1 MGHYQVSVEY
11 SHKIGGSRENR
22 AEAEA
27 LVTWLTHNYTL
38 LIAEYQQDIDA
49 GKMESKDVIGIITPF
64 KGQALLIKKELMNS
78 PLSKQ
83 MSNISVGTVHTF
95 QGAERRI
102 ILFSTVYGSG
112 ENCYFIDKDESMM
125 NVAVSRAKDAFIVF
139 GDRGCFSERETSA
152 TYLLGHT
159 CEELKNTFRQTS

>member
-1 MGHYQVSVEY
+1 MEDYAIEIDHVTIRFNMASEKVDNLKEY
-11 SHKIGGSRENR
+11 
-22 AEAEA
+22 
-27 LVTWLTHNYTL
+27 
-38 LIAEYQQDIDA
+38 
-49 GKMESKDVIGIITPF
+49 VI
-64 KGQALLIKKELMNS
+64 KLIKKELINS
-78 PLSKQ
+78 PLAKQ

-159 CEELKNTFRQTS
+159 CEEL

>member
-1 MGHYQVSVEY
+1 M
-11 SHKIGGSRENR
+11 
-22 AEAEA
+22 
-27 LVTWLTHNYTL
+27 

-64 KGQALLIKKELMNS
+64 KGQALLIKKELINS
-78 PLSKQ
+78 PLAKQ
-83 MSNISVGTVHTF
+83 MSNMSVGTVHTF

-125 NVAVSRAKDAFIVF
+125 NVAVSRAKDAFIVLEIVDVF
-139 GDRGCFSERETSA
+139 RRERHRRRICWGI
-152 TYLLGHT
+152 LV
-159 CEELKNTFRQTS
+159 KNYKKIEKV